1 MKTILKKIGMGLLTL
16 LITLNL
22 GGCSSLQNANNK
34 QKGGAI
40 GAAGGAI
47 LGAIIGNNTGNKKN
61 SELGAIIGGVVGG
74 AAGILIGKKMDDQAQ
89 QIETEI
95 PGAVIER
102 VDDGIVIT
110 FDEQSGV
117 YFNTGKSAINYS
129 SQETLDKL
137 AGVLREYADTNVLII
152 GHTDSAGSDQL
163 NMNLSKKRAEA
174 VTNYFVATKG
184 LGAQRFTTQWYGETQ
199 PKFDNST
206 SEGRAKN
213 RRVNVVIVPND
224 KMKNDAQQQS
234 GGN

>member
-1 MKTILKKIGMGLLTL
+1 MKTIIKRIGMGLLTL
-16 LITLNL
+16 LVTLNL
-22 GGCSSLQNANNK
+22 GSCGALQNANNK

-61 SELGAIIGGVVGG
+61 SELGAVIGGVVGG

-95 PGAVIER
+95 PGAVVER
-102 VDDGIVIT
+102 VDNGIVIT

-117 YFNTGKSAINYS
+117 YFDTGKSNINYS
-129 SQETLDKL
+129 SQETLNKL
-137 AGVLREYADTNVLII
+137 AGVLREYADTNVLVI
-152 GHTDSAGSDQL
+152 GHTDSAGSDEL

-174 VTNYFVATKG
+174 VTNYFVASKG
-184 LGAQRFTTQWYGETQ
+184 LGGQRFTTQWYGETQ
-199 PKFDNST
+199 PKFDNT
-206 SEGRAKN
+206 TKEGRAKN

-234 GGN
+234 GEN

>member
-1 MKTILKKIGMGLLTL
+1 MKTIVKKIGMGLLTVL
-16 LITLNL
+16 VTLNL

-40 GAAGGAI
+40 GATGGAI
-47 LGAIIGNNTGNKKN
+47 LGAIIGNNVGSKKN
-61 SELGAIIGGVVGG
+61 SELGAVIGGVVGG
-74 AAGILIGKKMDDQAQ
+74 AAGVLIGKKMDDQAQ

-95 PGAVIER
+95 PGAVVER

-117 YFNTGKSAINYS
+117 YFATGKSNINDS

-137 AGVLREYADTNVLII
+137 VGVLREYVDTNVLVI
-152 GHTDSAGSDQL
+152 GHTDSAGSDEL
-163 NMNLSKKRAEA
+163 NMNLSHKRANA
-174 VTNYFVATKG
+174 VTNYFVGTKS
-184 LGAQRFTTQWYGETQ
+184 LAAQRFTTQWYGETQ
-199 PKFDNST
+199 PKFDNAT
-206 SEGRAKN
+206 KEGRAKN